1 MFVQTFST
9 VPHEKRNEG
18 AMFSYVQ
25 QASYGRYSESGMHR
39 IARNEGIPMAGAV
52 DR

>member
-1 MFVQTFST
+1 M
-9 VPHEKRNEG
+9 PHEKRNER
-18 AMFSYVQ
+18 SDVLYIQ

-52 DR
+52 DG